1 MTGAI
6 LFRLPLVGKLVG
18 ANLLVVAAALLASL
32 ADEAATGR
40 YHVGVRLLVAL
51 TVALALNV
59 GLVVLA
65 LRPLR
70 TIQEVAEGVSRGA
83 LDLRVPPSRVADPN
97 LALLAETLN
106 LLLDHLAAER
116 SRIRELASR
125 SIASADH
132 DRAGL
137 GRVLHDD
144 VAQQLAGLVFQLA
157 ALDSEA
163 GALGDALP
171 NTSAASEGD
180 DHAAALALGER
191 ARTAKDTAVHLMEDV
206 RSLAHNVHPRVLDDL
221 GLASA
226 LRQLAREVSARE
238 GIPVVV
244 EGEGFPALSRASAIT
259 LYRAVEEAL
268 ENAVR
273 HGSPSRI
280 CVRACRDD
288 ALLTVEIADDG
299 RGFDFATAAGA
310 GTGLFTM
317 RERLAL
323 FDGCVEVHS
332 ELGAGTRVVVSLALS
347 PASARGK
354 HEVA

>member
-1 MTGAI
+1 MTGAM
-6 LFRLPLVGKLVG
+6 LFRVPLVGKLVG

-32 ADEAATGR
+32 ADEASIGR
-40 YHVGVRLLVAL
+40 YHIGVRLLVAL
-51 TVALALNV
+51 TVALALNI
-59 GLVVLA
+59 GLVVIA

-70 TIQEVAEGVSRGA
+70 AIQEVAEGARRGA
-83 LDLRVPPSRVADPN
+83 LDLRVPPTRLADPN

-106 LLLDHLAAER
+106 LLLDDLAAER
-116 SRIRELASR
+116 SRIRQLASH

-157 ALDSEA
+157 ALGSDAET
-163 GALGDALP
+163 LGGPLQSR
-171 NTSAASEGD
+171 SAVGDGD
-180 DHAAALALGER
+180 DHEAVRALGER
-191 ARTAKDTAVHLMEDV
+191 ARAAKDTAVQLMEDV
-206 RSLAHNVHPRVLDDL
+206 RSLAHDVHPRVLDDL

-244 EGEGFPALSRASAIT
+244 EGDGFPALSGTSAIT
-259 LYRAVEEAL
+259 LYRAVEEAF

-273 HGSPSRI
+273 HGSPSRVG
-280 CVRACRDD
+280 VRVCRNDT
-288 ALLTVEIADDG
+288 LLTVEISDDG
-299 RGFDFATAAGA
+299 TGFHSAIAAGA

-323 FDGCVEVHS
+323 LDGRVEVHS
-332 ELGAGTRVVVSLALS
+332 GLGAGTRVVVLLPLAPTS
-347 PASARGK
+347 PRDG
-354 HEVA
+354 HETM

>member
-1 MTGAI
+1 MTGAM
-6 LFRLPLVGKLVG
+6 LFRIPLVGKLVG
-18 ANLLVVAAALLASL
+18 ANLLIVAAALLASL
-32 ADEAATGR
+32 ADEAPLGR
-40 YHVGVRLLVAL
+40 YHVAVRLLVAL

-70 TIQEVAEGVSRGA
+70 TIQEVAEGARRGA
-83 LDLRVPPSRVADPN
+83 LDLRVPPLPLADPN

-116 SRIRELASR
+116 SRIRQLASR

-157 ALDSEA
+157 ALGSDAKTLE
-163 GALGDALP
+163 DALQR
-171 NTSAASEGD
+171 TSTVSDRDA
-180 DHAAALALGER
+180 HAAMRALGER
-191 ARTAKDTAVHLMEDV
+191 ARAARDTAVHLMEDV
-206 RSLAHNVHPRVLDDL
+206 RALAHDVHPRVLDDL

-226 LRQLAREVSARE
+226 LRHLARDVSARE
-238 GIPVVV
+238 EIPVVV
-244 EGEGFPALSRASAIT
+244 EGDVLPALSDASAIA
-259 LYRAVEEAL
+259 LYRVVEEAF

-280 CVRACRDD
+280 RVRVSHDD
-288 ALLTVEIADDG
+288 ALLVVEISDDG
-299 RGFDFATAAGA
+299 TGFDFAATGGA

-323 FDGCVEVHS
+323 FDGRVEVHS
-332 ELGAGTRVVVSLALS
+332 ERGAGTRIVAWLPLS
-347 PASARGK
+347 PASARGQQ
-354 HEVA
+354 EIV